1 MAPLPEWAAA
11 VQPPSAQLGLV
22 VAWRRYGCRRAPEE
36 AFPLPRVLIV
46 DDATVMRTVL
56 RTILTKNGFE
66 VCGEAADG
74 DEAIRTYSELKPD
87 VVTMDI
93 IMPKLTGI
101 EALKVIV
108 ASDPAAKIIMCT
120 ADNTREMVINSF
132 KAGAKDYVIKPFS
145 VERLLEAMKKATG
158 G

>member
-1 MAPLPEWAAA
+1 
-11 VQPPSAQLGLV
+11 
-22 VAWRRYGCRRAPEE
+22 
-36 AFPLPRVLIV
+36 LPRVLIV

-56 RTILTKNGFE
+56 RTILTKNGYE
-66 VCGEAADG
+66 VCGEASDG

-101 EALKVIV
+101 EALKAIV
-108 ASDPAAKIIMCT
+108 ATDPAAKVVMCT

-145 VERLLEAMKKATG
+145 VERLLEAIKKATG
-158 G
+158 

>member
-1 MAPLPEWAAA
+1 MIGAPVALR
-11 VQPPSAQLGLV
+11 GLV
-22 VAWRRYGCRRAPEE
+22 VAWRRYGCRRAPDE
-36 AFPLPRVLIV
+36 ASPLPRVLIV

-56 RTILTKNGFE
+56 RTILVKNGFD

-74 DEAIRTYSELKPD
+74 DEAIRCYSELKPD

-93 IMPKLTGI
+93 IMPKLTGL
-101 EALKVIV
+101 EALKAIV
-108 ASDPAAKIIMCT
+108 ASDPGAKIVMCT
-120 ADNTREMVINSF
+120 ADNSREMVINSF

-145 VERLLEAMKKATG
+145 VDRLLEAMKKAAG

>member
-1 MAPLPEWAAA
+1 M
-11 VQPPSAQLGLV
+11 
-22 VAWRRYGCRRAPEE
+22 
-36 AFPLPRVLIV
+36 PRVLIV

-74 DEAIRTYSELKPD
+74 EEAIRSYSELKPD

-93 IMPKLTGI
+93 IMPKVTGL
-101 EALKVIV
+101 EALKAIV
-108 ASDPAAKIIMCT
+108 AADPGAKVVMCT
-120 ADNTREMVINSF
+120 ADNSREMVINSL

-145 VERLLEAMKKATG
+145 VDRLLEAMKKATG
-158 G
+158 A

>member
-1 MAPLPEWAAA
+1 L
-11 VQPPSAQLGLV
+11 SK
-22 VAWRRYGCRRAPEE
+22 
-36 AFPLPRVLIV
+36 RVLIV

-56 RTILTKNGFE
+56 RTILTKNGFD

-74 DEAIRTYSELKPD
+74 VEAVQSYRELHPD
-87 VVTMDI
+87 VVTMDV
-93 IMPKLTGI
+93 IMPKTTGL
-101 EALKVIV
+101 EALKQIV
-108 ASDPAAKIIMCT
+108 ASDPAARVIMCT
-120 ADNTREMVINSF
+120 ADNSREMVINSF